1 MRQRRWKE
9 GTTGLGLTACSSEEA
24 EISTAQQGHRR
35 QASSIYSQYPST
47 PGLPQS
53 SSQAFQPSQQPALG
67 FPGYGARAVP
77 PSTQASQSFQEK
89 VRSYEDTVEISP
101 PSSPEMSPIHV
112 PQLTGPTTSMS
123 FMPSSPPRKHLPITT
138 KKAESG
144 IPVMRR
150 EKKQAEMGRKP
161 VGGGTRAVSAAQAI
175 PSSSSYDPY
184 STRDAGNKRNFSANQ
199 SNLADNQWETVNT
212 LADYNTLS
220 SSPVQT
226 YSAQKQQTPPTV
238 TNLEGMYGAP
248 YAKQPTQSFTDRVRK
263 IRDGAGTKKA
273 PIPTAQRPDWKGGS
287 GRMAIVP
294 APEDNPYVAPLQI
307 PRKSSKRVPSLPSMN
322 SSRAHTPRSN
332 TPKTGTPKEKDVVES
347 PLSQV
352 TAKPQNYFAHNAPP
366 ARTSSANVVPKK
378 AEVLKYDDTYEDR
391 FADNSIPPSP
401 LDSLPSQKNRS
412 VSNLG
417 LNATQR
423 TESGGLPPSVS
434 TIERNFDTALS
445 GVKVFSSSPP
455 HQKHYPN
462 EVSRFSV
469 TTYAPSTTG
478 NSPRMSTDSAPP
490 MPDINQT
497 KYRNPSLYS
506 TSNAS
511 QHSVDS
517 ILNRKRPVAPST
529 HTFDRTTAELERPNL
544 PRDTT
549 LKVLAIREHK
559 AETGKAL
566 PKSPLELNQADKCL
580 ALQAQLDDLELQKQN
595 IERSIDAMT
604 KLIPSEMTGL
614 PPGLGTE
621 GRRIEM
627 ARRENE
633 KKKVEGLRAE
643 LANVKKLE
651 QETGIKLHRALRKR
665 DETGGYEPSGLWV
678 RRVTG

>member
-1 MRQRRWKE
+1 
-9 GTTGLGLTACSSEEA
+9 
-24 EISTAQQGHRR
+24 
-35 QASSIYSQYPST
+35 
-47 PGLPQS
+47 
-53 SSQAFQPSQQPALG
+53 
-67 FPGYGARAVP
+67 
-77 PSTQASQSFQEK
+77 
-89 VRSYEDTVEISP
+89 
-101 PSSPEMSPIHV
+101 MSPIHV

-123 FMPSSPPRKHLPITT
+123 FMPSSPPRKHLPVTT

-144 IPVMRR
+144 IPVMRK
-150 EKKQAEMGRKP
+150 EKKQAEMMGRKP
-161 VGGGTRAVSAAQAI
+161 VGGGGTRSVSAAM
-175 PSSSSYDPY
+175 PSTSSYDPY

-199 SNLADNQWETVNT
+199 SNLAENQWETANT
-212 LADYNTLS
+212 LADYNTMS

-226 YSAQKQQTPPTV
+226 YSAQQAPPTV
-238 TNLEGMYGAP
+238 GSLEGMYGAP
-248 YAKQPTQSFTDRVRK
+248 YAKQPTQSFADRVRK
-263 IRDGAGTKKA
+263 IRDGAGGAKKA
-273 PIPTAQRPDWKGGS
+273 PMPTAQRPEWKGGS

-307 PRKSSKRVPSLPSMN
+307 PRKSSKRVSSIPSMN
-322 SSRAHTPRSN
+322 SSRTHIPGSN
-332 TPKTGTPKEKDVVES
+332 TPKFVTPKEEDVVES

-352 TAKPQNYFAHNAPP
+352 PAKPQNYFAHNAPP
-366 ARTSSANVVPKK
+366 ARTSSATVVP
-378 AEVLKYDDTYEDR
+378 KYDDTYEDR
-391 FADNSIPPSP
+391 FADNSIPLSP

-412 VSNLG
+412 VSNPG
-417 LNATQR
+417 LNAVQR
-423 TESGGLPPSVS
+423 TASGGLPPSVS

-455 HQKHYPN
+455 HLKHYPN

-469 TTYAPSTTG
+469 TTYAPSTIG

-517 ILNRKRPVAPST
+517 MLNRKRPVAPST

-580 ALQAQLDDLELQKQN
+580 ALQAHLDDLELQKQN
-595 IERSIDAMT
+595 IERSINAMT

>member
-1 MRQRRWKE
+1 
-9 GTTGLGLTACSSEEA
+9 
-24 EISTAQQGHRR
+24 
-35 QASSIYSQYPST
+35 
-47 PGLPQS
+47 
-53 SSQAFQPSQQPALG
+53 
-67 FPGYGARAVP
+67 
-77 PSTQASQSFQEK
+77 
-89 VRSYEDTVEISP
+89 
-101 PSSPEMSPIHV
+101 
-112 PQLTGPTTSMS
+112 
-123 FMPSSPPRKHLPITT
+123 MPSSPPRKHLPVTT
-138 KKAESG
+138 RKAESG

-150 EKKQAEMGRKP
+150 EKKQAEMMGRKP
-161 VGGGTRAVSAAQAI
+161 VGGGGTRTVSAAM
-175 PSSSSYDPY
+175 PSTSSYDPY

-199 SNLADNQWETVNT
+199 SDLADNQWETVNT
-212 LADYNTLS
+212 LADYNTMS

-226 YSAQKQQTPPTV
+226 YSAQQAPPTF

-263 IRDGAGTKKA
+263 IRDGAAGTKKA
-273 PIPTAQRPDWKGGS
+273 PIPTAQRPEWKGGS

-294 APEDNPYVAPLQI
+294 APEDNPLVAPLQI
-307 PRKSSKRVPSLPSMN
+307 PRKSSKRVPSIPSMN

-332 TPKTGTPKEKDVVES
+332 TPKLGTPKEKEVVES
-347 PLSQV
+347 PLSEV
-352 TAKPQNYFAHNAPP
+352 TAKPQNYFGRNPPP
-366 ARTSSANVVPKK
+366 ARTSSATVVPKTASK
-378 AEVLKYDDTYEDR
+378 PVPKYDDTYEDR

-412 VSNLG
+412 ASNLG
-417 LNATQR
+417 LTAVQR
-423 TESGGLPPSVS
+423 TASGGLPPSVS

-455 HQKHYPN
+455 HQKHYPD
-462 EVSRFSV
+462 EVSSFSV

-478 NSPRMSTDSAPP
+478 NSPRVSTNSAPP
-490 MPDINQT
+490 MPNINQS

-506 TSNAS
+506 NSNAS

-544 PRDTT
+544 PRETT

-595 IERSIDAMT
+595 IERSINVMT

-651 QETGIKLHRALRKR
+651 QETGIKLHRALRKQ